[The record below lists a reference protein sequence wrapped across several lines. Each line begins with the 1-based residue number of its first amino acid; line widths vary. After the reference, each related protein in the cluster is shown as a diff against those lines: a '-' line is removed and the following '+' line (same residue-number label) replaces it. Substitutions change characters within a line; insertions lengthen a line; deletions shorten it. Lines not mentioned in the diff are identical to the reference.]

1 MDLFLLALYLTYL
14 IFAVELQPLYIAPF
28 YLRPYSRATIG
39 TLLIF
44 AFLLGGATIAS
55 AAQSSSDITP
65 GKSPFTFAPLSDF
78 ADLGVA
84 TSYKVVGVYP
94 SEDVLYRLKYCE
106 SRVFDAYKTI
116 PKVQR
121 EQLHAIKFLWYSDS
135 ARGLGGN
142 GTIYLK
148 CNDMTDDVL
157 TSVFVHEMGHI
168 VDTGL
173 YDGKAAAGLS
183 VYNDSRATVFK
194 NDPSINFY
202 SISWKDTTHVASGST
217 AFDFVTQY
225 ARSNPFEDFAES
237 YNFYLLHGS
246 QFKFMTKTNA
256 RLSRKYAYLRDHV
269 FHGKEY
275 TNNDIKLN
283 ARKRSYDATVLPFSL
298 EKFLNNV

>member
-1 MDLFLLALYLTYL
+1 MIY
-14 IFAVELQPLYIAPF
+14 AVELQPLYVSLLF
-28 YLRPYSRATIG
+28 LRSYSRAIIG
-39 TLLIF
+39 TFLILTS
-44 AFLLGGATIAS
+44 LLGGATVVS
-55 AAQSSSDITP
+55 AAQLASDITP
-65 GKSPFTFAPLSDF
+65 GKSPFTFEPLSDF

-106 SRVFDAYKTI
+106 SRVFDAYQTI
-116 PKVQR
+116 PKAQR
-121 EQLHAIKFLWYSDS
+121 EQLRAIKFLWYSDS

-142 GTIYLK
+142 GSIYLK

-173 YDGKAAAGLS
+173 YEGKAAAGLS
-183 VYNDSRATVFK
+183 VYNDSRAAVFK

-202 SISWKDTTHVASGST
+202 SISWKDTSHVVSGST

-246 QFKFMTKTNA
+246 QFKFMAKTNA
-256 RLSRKYAYLRDHV
+256 RLARKYTYLRDNV
-269 FHGKEY
+269 FSGKEY
-275 TNNDIKLN
+275 INNNIKLN
-283 ARKRSYDATVLPFSL
+283 AKKRSYDATVLPFSL

>member
-1 MDLFLLALYLTYL
+1 MYL
-14 IFAVELQPLYIAPF
+14 IPF
-28 YLRPYSRATIG
+28 ILRQYSRAIVG
-39 TLLIF
+39 T
-44 AFLLGGATIAS
+44 FLVLASILTNGSLAS
-55 AAQSSSDITP
+55 AAQISTDIAP
-65 GKSPFTFAPLSDF
+65 GKSPFTFEPLSDF
-78 ADLGVA
+78 ANYGVA

-94 SEDVLYRLKYCE
+94 SEDVLYHLKYCE
-106 SRVFDAYKTI
+106 SRVFDAYERI
-116 PKVQR
+116 PKAQR
-121 EQLHAIKFLWYSDS
+121 EQLHALKFLWYSDS

-142 GTIYLK
+142 GSIYIK

-173 YDGKAAAGLS
+173 YDGKSAAGLS

-194 NDPSINFY
+194 NDPSIDFY
-202 SISWKDTTHVASGST
+202 AISWKNTSHVVSGST

-256 RLSRKYAYLRDHV
+256 RLARKYAYLRDNV
-269 FHGKEY
+269 FSGKEY
-275 TNNDIKLN
+275 VNNDIKLN
-283 ARKRSYDATVLPFSL
+283 AKKRSYDATVLPFSL